1 MYTERI
7 RENSLKSKRIL
18 RMFYYNGNLIKFS
31 QNLRNNMTDAERRLW
46 SKLRLKQLN
55 GYQFYRQRVI
65 WNYIVDFCSPALK
78 LVIEVDGSQHYSDD
92 VASFDKIRD
101 KYLQD
106 YGFKVLRFNDY
117 EVLTNTNGVVEN
129 ILENMKWKC
138 RKLSFCLSLN
148 NSPSMRL
155 SENSWNYLS
164 RESL

>member
-1 MYTERI
+1 
-7 RENSLKSKRIL
+7 
-18 RMFYYNGNLIKFS
+18 
-31 QNLRNNMTDAERRLW
+31 MTDAERRLW

-65 WNYIVDFCSPALK
+65 GNYIVDFCSPALK

-129 ILENMKWKC
+129 ILENMK
-138 RKLSFCLSLN
+138 
-148 NSPSMRL
+148 
-155 SENSWNYLS
+155 
-164 RESL
+164 